1 MNSRGNTMNLK
12 LNNDVRSVRRVR
24 VKKLPSTIKEERR
37 RTGRYIA
44 ILVGICLLLLAIYHA
59 WVRRIPVVA
68 SLVVPALIMFIYVGW
83 VLFSANREKHRLI
96 DLEAAIH
103 AAAVKER
110 EEARAAEKNKDGQ
123 SSGRSS
129 PRPQSPDGSI
139 HKDLTRVPS
148 KLSRKSNISVEPSH
162 RFIKPIILVN
172 DRPPD
177 DADDKWTH
185 IVDMISHSDKFK
197 EIRGRK
203 KFKRKFCRSKR
214 NATFKR
220 SYSIA

>member
-1 MNSRGNTMNLK
+1 MNYKDSKMNLK
-12 LNNDVRSVRRVR
+12 LNNDVRPATR
-24 VKKLPSTIKEERR
+24 VKVKKNPATIKEERQ

-59 WVRRIPVVA
+59 WVRKIPVVA

-83 VLFSANREKHRLI
+83 VLYSANREKHRRL
-96 DLEAAIH
+96 DLEAAITANH
-103 AAAVKER
+103 LRERQEALAAEQAKR
-110 EEARAAEKNKDGQ
+110 EEH
-123 SSGRSS
+123 SSGKNS
-129 PRPQSPDGSI
+129 PRPQSPNGSV
-139 HKDLTRVPS
+139 HKDLSRVPS
-148 KLSRKSNISVEPSH
+148 KVSQKSNIADESH

-177 DADDKWTH
+177 DSDDKWTQL
-185 IVDMISHSDKFK
+185 VDVISQSEKFK
-197 EIRGRK
+197 EITSRK

-214 NATFKR
+214 ITFKR

>member
-1 MNSRGNTMNLK
+1 MNYKDSKMNLK
-12 LNNDVRSVRRVR
+12 LNNDVRPAPR
-24 VKKLPSTIKEERR
+24 VKVKKNPATIKEERQ

-59 WVRRIPVVA
+59 WVRKIPVVA

-83 VLFSANREKHRLI
+83 VLYSANREKHRRL
-96 DLEAAIH
+96 DLEAAITANH
-103 AAAVKER
+103 LRER
-110 EEARAAEKNKDGQ
+110 QEALAAEQAKKEENSSEKNC
-123 SSGRSS
+123 S
-129 PRPQSPDGSI
+129 RPQSPNGSV
-139 HKDLTRVPS
+139 HKDLSRVSS
-148 KLSRKSNISVEPSH
+148 KLSQSNVADESH

-177 DADDKWTH
+177 DSDDKWTQL
-185 IVDMISHSDKFK
+185 VDVISQSEKFK
-197 EIRGRK
+197 AITSRK

-214 NATFKR
+214 ITFKR

>member
-1 MNSRGNTMNLK
+1 MNLK
-12 LNNDVRSVRRVR
+12 LNNDVRPATR
-24 VKKLPSTIKEERR
+24 VKVKKNPATIKEERQ

-59 WVRRIPVVA
+59 WVRKIPVVA

-83 VLFSANREKHRLI
+83 VLYSANREKHRRL
-96 DLEAAIH
+96 DLEAAIT
-103 AAAVKER
+103 ANYLKER
-110 EEARAAEKNKDGQ
+110 QDALAAEQAKKEEQ
-123 SSGRSS
+123 SSGNNS
-129 PRPQSPDGSI
+129 PRPQSPNGAV
-139 HKDLTRVPS
+139 HKDLSRVPS
-148 KLSRKSNISVEPSH
+148 KVTQNNVADESH

-177 DADDKWTH
+177 DPDDKWTQL
-185 IVDMISHSDKFK
+185 VDVISQSEKFK
-197 EIRGRK
+197 AITGRK

-214 NATFKR
+214 ITFKR